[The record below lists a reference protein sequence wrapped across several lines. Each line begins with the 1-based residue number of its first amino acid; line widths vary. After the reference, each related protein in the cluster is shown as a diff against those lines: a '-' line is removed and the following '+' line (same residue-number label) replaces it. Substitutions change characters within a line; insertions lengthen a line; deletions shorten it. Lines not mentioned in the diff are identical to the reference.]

1 MKNSTVTMTRTRT
14 LFMTKLALMVAIIVI
29 MAFSPLG
36 YLRTPGLT
44 ITFLTVPVA
53 VGAIILGPAAGAVC
67 GAAFG
72 CTSIAMAMTGGSAFS
87 AALLQI
93 NPFGLLF
100 TLLVPRIL
108 EGWLC
113 GLVFQAVKKFSKN
126 GAYIAASLA
135 CPVLNTVLFMSS
147 LVLFFYRTDYIQG
160 FVTALGA
167 ANPLV
172 FVLLFVGVQGVVEA
186 AAGFVVSGI
195 LSRAVYPVLHR
206 S

>member
-126 GAYIAASLA
+126 GAYIT

-147 LVLFFYRTDYIQG
+147 LVLFFYHTDYIQSL
-160 FVTALGA
+160 ASKLGA
-167 ANPLV
+167 ANPFI
-172 FVLLFVGVQGVVEA
+172 FVVLFVGLQGLIEAVVCTFLASAVSRGLA
-186 AAGFVVSGI
+186 AA
-195 LSRAVYPVLHR
+195 LKQ
-206 S
+206 

>member
-53 VGAIILGPAAGAVC
+53 VGAII
-67 GAAFG
+67 
-72 CTSIAMAMTGGSAFS
+72 AMAMTGGSAFS
-87 AALLQI
+87 ATLLQI

-147 LVLFFYRTDYIQG
+147 LVLFFYRTDYIQSL
-160 FVTALGA
+160 ASKLGA
-167 ANPLV
+167 ANPFI
-172 FVLLFVGVQGVVEA
+172 FVVLFVGLQGLIEAVVCTFLASAVSRGLA
-186 AAGFVVSGI
+186 AA
-195 LSRAVYPVLHR
+195 LKQ
-206 S
+206 